1 MRRLLPPHL
10 EGRGPVPA
18 DTSNVAEE
26 HCLLTEGAVLLL
38 DAEGSTEL
46 AARLRARG
54 TLGAEPLD
62 VLLDKIFARVVDTVF
77 AFGGYIG
84 HFTGDGVIAVFP
96 GEPAVTV
103 ANAIEAARV
112 ILEHLHRLSGI
123 VTAAGPVELAV
134 RAVVGA
140 GSIDTFVW
148 RARSI
153 TSMDQQNATYVIV
166 GDALT
171 EAHAGELRVVG
182 GALGLGPAAVAAVPG
197 GPYVPLSD
205 VDNGL
210 DGTGGGGVGL
220 AHRYVKVDLERLTR
234 RPADPTFATSAST
247 CTGSSRTDN
256 DWRFVIPEAFDET
269 IAPEFRDASVL
280 FLELREW
287 PHEDTVAVILE
298 QAAASGGHISNI
310 LRTSSRQRGIT
321 FMLLWGAPTGH
332 VDDATR
338 SLGFVEAVQHEI
350 GIDEFKT
357 GAVYSH
363 MFIGFVGSDA
373 QSTYTAIGAPV
384 NLAARLCDLAS
395 WGEIRVTEAF
405 DEVVPSHWAVESVVA
420 TLYKGFGTPLVTRSL
435 RPSGSY
441 APHRRTEPG
450 RQAETPSPTVA
461 LPEHT
466 SSTGPPE

>member
-1 MRRLLPPHL
+1 MRRLVPPHL
-10 EGRGPVPA
+10 EGWHPVTIDA
-18 DTSNVAEE
+18 YSIGEE
-26 HCLLTEGAVLLL
+26 HHLLTEGAVLLL

-62 VLLDKIFARVVDTVF
+62 VLLDQIFARVVDVVVG
-77 AFGGYIG
+77 FGGYVG
-84 HFTGDGVIAVFP
+84 HFTGDGVIAAFP

-103 ANAIEAARV
+103 GNAIQAACT
-112 ILEHLHRLSGI
+112 ILEHLDRVSGI
-123 VTAAGPVELAV
+123 VTPAGPVELAV

-153 TSMDQQNATYVIV
+153 TGNDQQNATYVIV

-182 GALGLGPAAVAAVPG
+182 GALGLGPAARAALPD
-197 GPYVPLSD
+197 GPYVPLPD
-205 VDNGL
+205 VSNSG
-210 DGTGGGGVGL
+210 DGASSVGVAPG
-220 AHRYVKVDLERLTR
+220 YVRVDLARLTR
-234 RPADPTFATSAST
+234 RPAELPTAPRAATSAPPFKAP
-247 CTGSSRTDN
+247 SRTDG
-256 DWRFVIPEAFDET
+256 DWRFVIPEAFDE
-269 IAPEFRDASVL
+269 AVHPEFRDASVV

-298 QAAASGGHISNI
+298 QVAASGGHISNI

-321 FMLLWGAPTGH
+321 FMLVWGAPTAH
-332 VDDATR
+332 ADDAAR
-338 SLGFVEAVQHEI
+338 SLEFVEAVQHEI

-357 GAVYSH
+357 GAVYSN

-384 NLAARLCDLAS
+384 NLAARLCDLAA
-395 WGEIRVTEAF
+395 WGEIRVTDVF
-405 DEVVPSHWAVESVVA
+405 DDVVPSHWTVESVVA
-420 TLYKGFGTPLVTRSL
+420 TLYKGFSTPLVTRSL
-435 RPSGSY
+435 RPSG
-441 APHRRTEPG
+441 G
-450 RQAETPSPTVA
+450 A
-461 LPEHT
+461 L
-466 SSTGPPE
+466 